1 MKRRSLL
8 LLLASGGCRGAA
20 ARELSFGRALVGV
33 ARGSAGV
40 DDAEASW
47 SLAEL
52 GRLADEAERELTTLP
67 RRSPA
72 SVLSELLF
80 ERWGFV
86 REVTDTNLGFVF
98 LPSVLKRRR
107 GSCVGLGTL
116 FLALA
121 DAVGEP
127 ASGIMMPG
135 HFYVRSQEHG
145 QARNVELLRAGEA
158 MPNAWYGQRFPV
170 PGGSAPEYARPLS
183 RAEVLGVVEYNV
195 GNERRR
201 QLRLAE
207 ARAAFARAVRAFPD
221 LSEAH
226 ASLGAVEQL
235 LGNLDAAA
243 ASYRRA
249 RDVNPH
255 LPGIEQNLALLA
267 AERAGGAT
275 APVGS
280 LRAPSY

>member
-1 MKRRSLL
+1 MKRRWLL
-8 LLLASGGCRGAA
+8 LLLAGSACRGAR
-20 ARELSFGRALVGV
+20 ARELSLGRALVGV
-33 ARGSAGV
+33 AGGPGGT
-40 DDAEASW
+40 DAAQASW
-47 SLAEL
+47 SLSEL
-52 GRLADEAERELTTLP
+52 LRLADEAQRELARTP
-67 RRSPA
+67 HRSPA
-72 SVLSELLF
+72 AVLSELIF

-98 LPSVLKRRR
+98 LPSVLERRR

-121 DAVGEP
+121 DALGQS
-127 ASGIMMPG
+127 ASGVLMPG
-135 HFYVRSQEHG
+135 HFYVRLQEHG
-145 QARNVELLRAGEA
+145 QARNVELLRTGEA
-158 MPNAWYGQRFPV
+158 MPDTWYAQRFPV
-170 PGGSAPEYARPLS
+170 PGGAAPEYARPLS
-183 RAEVLGVVEYNV
+183 PAEVLGVVEYNL

-201 QLRLAE
+201 QLRLTD
-207 ARAAFARAVRAFPD
+207 ARAAFLRAVQAFPQ

-255 LPGIEQNLALLA
+255 LPGVDQNLALLA
-267 AERAGGAT
+267 AERASG
-275 APVGS
+275 
-280 LRAPSY
+280 RR

>member
-8 LLLASGGCRGAA
+8 WLLASSACHGARS
-20 ARELSFGRALVGV
+20 RELSFGRELVGASSV
-33 ARGSAGV
+33 GGGA
-40 DDAEASW
+40 DDAQASRA
-47 SLAEL
+47 LKEL
-52 GRLADEAERELTTLP
+52 TRLADEAAGELERAP

-72 SVLSELLF
+72 AVISELLF

-86 REVTDTNLGFVF
+86 REVTDTSLGFVF
-98 LPSVLKRRR
+98 LPQVLERRR

-121 DAVGEP
+121 DALGQAAAGV
-127 ASGIMMPG
+127 MMPG
-135 HFYVRSQEHG
+135 HFYVRMQEPG
-145 QARNVELLRAGEA
+145 QPRNVELLRSGEA
-158 MPNAWYGQRFPV
+158 MPDAWYVERFPV

-201 QLRLAE
+201 QLRLAD
-207 ARAAFARAVRAFPD
+207 ARAAFTRAVQGFPQ

-235 LGNLDAAA
+235 LGNLEAAA
-243 ASYRRA
+243 ASYQRA

-255 LPGIEQNLALLA
+255 LPGVEQNLALLA
-267 AERAGGAT
+267 AERHRSSGR
-275 APVGS
+275 P
-280 LRAPSY
+280 

>member
-8 LLLASGGCRGAA
+8 LLLASGACRGVP
-20 ARELSFGRALVGV
+20 ARQLLLGRALVSI
-33 ARGSAGV
+33 ARGPAGA
-40 DDAEASW
+40 DEAQASW
-47 SLAEL
+47 SLTEL
-52 GRLADEAERELTTLP
+52 GRLAEEAERELTAAP

-72 SVLSELLF
+72 AVLSELLF

-86 REVTDTNLGFVF
+86 REVADTNLGFVF
-98 LPSVLKRRR
+98 LPSVLERRR

-121 DAVGEP
+121 DALGKP
-127 ASGIMMPG
+127 ASGVMMPG
-135 HFYVRSQEHG
+135 HFYVRMQEPG

-158 MPNAWYGQRFPV
+158 MPDAWYGQRFPV
-170 PGGSAPEYARPLS
+170 PGGSAREYARPLS
-183 RAEVLGVVEYNV
+183 STEVLGVVEYNV

-201 QLRLAE
+201 QLRLPE
-207 ARAAFARAVRAFPD
+207 ARAAFARAVRAFPE

-235 LGNLDAAA
+235 LGNLEAAA
-243 ASYRRA
+243 ASYQRA
-249 RDVNPH
+249 RDANPH
-255 LPGIEQNLALLA
+255 LPGIEQNLALLT
-267 AERAGGAT
+267 AERASAT
-275 APVGS
+275 GPAGS